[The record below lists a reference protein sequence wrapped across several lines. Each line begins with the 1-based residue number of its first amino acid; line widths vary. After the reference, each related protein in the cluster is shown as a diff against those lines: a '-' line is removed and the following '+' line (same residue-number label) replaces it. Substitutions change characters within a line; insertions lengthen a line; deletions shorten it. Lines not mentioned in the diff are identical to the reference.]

1 MLLEERFDVIA
12 EVYRGKETRIYRAVR
27 RVDGARVLIKC
38 LADEYPS
45 QAQLARFEREYALL
59 RKLAGPGIPTALA
72 VEAHGHARRIVF
84 ADEGLEALDRL
95 PMPLALD
102 SFFVCA
108 RALIQIL
115 TRVHAA
121 QVLHK
126 DVTPANVVMHPLR
139 GHVQLIDFGLAAE
152 LPREVHVAN
161 RPALLEGTLKYMA
174 PEQTGR
180 MNRGVDYRADYYG
193 LGATL
198 FFAATGRPPFVGE
211 DALDLVHSHIARE
224 PPLACECNPAVPRSL
239 SAVLNKLL
247 AKTPEE
253 RYQSSAGLLSD
264 LERCAADWARGVDEE
279 FVLGSADHSEQFAV
293 SQVLYGRQEQVT
305 RLLAAFQRATA
316 GNTEVLLLP
325 GPPGIG
331 KSALISEVQRP
342 MLASRGLYAAGK
354 FDQFNRGIPFAAVL
368 QAFRTLLRQIL
379 TEEES
384 VLRGYREAL
393 ETVLG
398 ANIPVLGDVLPEL
411 ILITGPRPAVPVLP
425 PSETQHRFERCVA
438 NLVHVLAT
446 AAHPLVLVLDDL
458 QWADV
463 PSLRL
468 LVQICARSGH
478 GYLLVIGAYR
488 DGEVGATHPLQ
499 IARRDLAD
507 RGIAVTEMPIGP
519 LSAAD
524 VQALVAA
531 TLRVPLTEA
540 EEFSRVLWARTAGN
554 PFFVTQYLQRL
565 YREGAIVFDAT
576 LRHFCVSAQA
586 MQHMPASD
594 NVADLMSSGLTQ
606 LSTDTQRVLRLAA
619 CIGSEFDL
627 ATLTS
632 VCGLSRTATAQALWP
647 ALVEG
652 LLLPLSGAYR
662 TVAEEDS
669 TVVRYRFAHDRIQQ
683 AAYTLLREE
692 ERAPT
697 HHAIGQRL
705 HSQLSQAER
714 EERLF
719 EIVTHMNKGAQERK
733 DAAAREALADLNLQ
747 AAQRAMAAAAFASA
761 WELLQT
767 ALVLR
772 GADRFARDYQA
783 ALALSNAA
791 AEGAAYAGDLA
802 AMEAL
807 VTEVE
812 REGRSLLDKARAR
825 EVMMRAY
832 IAKERGPDALRL
844 GRKHLHELGEHI
856 PEKLTPAVL
865 LIELV
870 RFNRV
875 LGRRTAEDLLQ
886 LPPMSDPVKQAAMR
900 TYGLL
905 TAYAYETQPLLTLP
919 LGHRQM
925 ALTVRYGL
933 SPAAPVAI
941 GGYAS
946 FLCGRQR
953 DMDLG
958 LRLSRATIKMAER
971 AESAPFRCRVWI
983 YWAWF
988 CESWV
993 RPCLESSD
1001 LALQVWT
1008 MSLDA
1013 GDLETALTAACMRV
1027 LYSLWGN
1034 RPLQT
1039 MLEEARS
1046 MRQQW
1051 ERSAGQAWSPLAAV
1065 AEQVVANLQ
1074 APCPDVAHLRG
1085 EFMDQDALLS
1095 RPLGD
1100 RRIVPILGLFRATL
1114 LYIDNRLD
1122 EAQAALRSSR
1132 HIQKTVPLCWFPTVW
1147 HTQRALVDAVQ
1158 LPQMPL
1164 RKRWRT
1170 RRRIERSLRALRD
1183 LAPHNSGM
1191 CDHRIALLQAEYA
1204 AGLGRDRE
1212 AMDAFDRAIAAAH
1225 KSKLPGD
1232 QAVACERAACFY
1244 TARGRRSVAHAY
1256 LRDACRAWSV
1266 WGAHGRVHTLQQRV
1280 PELLDAATGVGVSV
1294 SVGQSNQGVSE
1305 KVLDQAFDASAV
1317 IQAAQA
1323 IADETDI
1330 PSLLGRIMGQALEH
1344 AGARRGTLILQVAG
1358 EPRVQATIDVADGGA
1373 LHRMDRALRDSSS
1386 AEDAWPAGL
1395 ARFALRTHETVVLDD
1410 AQAADSAFATD
1421 AWVRARRARSLLAL
1435 PLSRQ
1440 GRVLGVLLLDNSLTP
1455 AAFTAERLHAVRVI
1469 ATQAAI
1475 ALDNALLQR
1484 ALSTSLQ
1491 EQTALA
1497 RANQRFV
1504 PAEFLAALDRP
1515 SITTVQLGDSVQ
1527 KELTILFSDMREF
1540 TSHVEGNTPEQNIHF
1555 INDYLAAMEPA
1566 ILHHGGFVDSY
1577 IGDAIM
1583 ALFAVG
1589 ADAALRASIDMLRN
1603 LDAYNAARAARGLRP
1618 VRIGIGL
1625 NTGTVTLGTI
1635 GGPQRIKCG
1644 VIGDAVNLGAR
1655 VESLSKSYGVSL
1667 ILSHHT
1673 VCRLQNPGAF
1683 LLRELDRVR
1692 VVGRQAAVTLYE
1704 SFDADPAPLRESK
1717 QSAAAAWSAALRAYH
1732 ARDFA
1737 GALAHFDA
1745 CGGLLRDDVTW
1756 AKRRAR
1762 CEMYL
1767 QQPPPAD
1774 WSGVEE
1780 MHQK

>member
-1 MLLEERFDVIA
+1 MLLEECFDNAA
-12 EVYRGKETRIYRAVR
+12 EVYRGKETRIYRAVER
-27 RVDGARVLIKC
+27 SHGTRVLIKC
-38 LADEYPS
+38 MADEFPS
-45 QAQLARFEREYALL
+45 QAQRARMEREYVLL
-59 RKLAGPGIPTALA
+59 RKLAGPGIPTAQRI
-72 VEAHGHARRIVF
+72 EAHGHARRIVF
-84 ADEGLEALDRL
+84 ADDGLEALDRL
-95 PMPLALD
+95 PTPLALD
-102 SFFVCA
+102 SFFACA
-108 RALIQIL
+108 RALIQTL
-115 TRVHAA
+115 ARVHAA

-139 GHVQLIDFGLAAE
+139 AQVQLIDFGLAAE

-161 RPALLEGTLKYMA
+161 RPGLLEGTLKYMA

-198 FFAATGRPPFVGE
+198 FFAATGRPPFVSE
-211 DALDLVHSHIARE
+211 DALELVHSHIARE
-224 PPLACECNPAVPRSL
+224 PPLACDCNKGVPRNL

-253 RYQSSAGLLSD
+253 RYQSSVGLLAD
-264 LERCAADWARGVDEE
+264 IEHCAADWARGVDEL

-293 SQVLYGRQEQVT
+293 SQVLYGREEQVAQ
-305 RLLAAFQRATA
+305 LLAAFQRAAA
-316 GNTEVLLLP
+316 GKTEVLLLP
-325 GPPGIG
+325 GAPGIG

-342 MLASRGLYAAGK
+342 MLACRGLYAAGK

-368 QAFRTLLRQIL
+368 QAFRGLLRQIL

-393 ETVLG
+393 DAALG
-398 ANIPVLGDVLPEL
+398 ANLPVLGDVLPEL
-411 ILITGPRPAVPVLP
+411 TLITGPRPPAPALP
-425 PSETQHRFERCVA
+425 PGEMQHRFERCVA

-446 AAHPLVLVLDDL
+446 ADHPLVLVLDDL

-463 PSLRL
+463 PSLQL
-468 LVQICARSGH
+468 LVQICARSGDGH
-478 GYLLVIGAYR
+478 LLVLGAYR
-488 DGEVGATHPLQ
+488 DGEVVGATHPLQ
-499 IARRDLAD
+499 IARRDLAK
-507 RGIAVTEMPIGP
+507 RGIAVTELPVGP
-519 LSAAD
+519 LSAAH
-524 VQALVAA
+524 VQHLVAA
-531 TLRVPLTEA
+531 TLRVPPGEA
-540 EEFSRVLWARTAGN
+540 EEFASVLCARTAGN
-554 PFFVTQYLQRL
+554 PFFVTQYLHRL
-565 YREGAIVFDAT
+565 HRDGAIAFDAT
-576 LRHFCVSAQA
+576 LRHFRVSAQA

-606 LSTDTQRVLRLAA
+606 LSTETQRVLRLAA
-619 CIGSEFDL
+619 CIGAEFDL
-627 ATLTS
+627 ATLSS
-632 VCGLSRTATAQALWP
+632 VCGLSRAATAHALWP
-647 ALVEG
+647 ALVDG

-662 TVAEEDS
+662 TVTDGDN
-669 TVVRYRFAHDRIQQ
+669 TTVRYRFAHDRIQQ
-683 AAYTLLREE
+683 AAYALLREE
-692 ERAPT
+692 ETAPT

-705 HSQLSQAER
+705 HSELSAEER

-719 EIVTHMNKGAQERK
+719 EIVAHMNKGAQERK
-733 DAAAREALADLNLQ
+733 DAAAREALADLNLR
-747 AAQRAMAAAAFASA
+747 AAQRAMTAAAFAPA

-767 ALVLR
+767 ALTLR
-772 GADRFARDYQA
+772 GPDRFARNYQA
-783 ALALSNAA
+783 ALLLNTVA

-807 VTEVE
+807 VAEVE
-812 REGRSLLDKARAR
+812 REGRTLLDKARAR

-832 IAKERGPDALRL
+832 IAKERGTDALRL
-844 GRKHLHELGEHI
+844 GRKHLRELGERI
-856 PEKLTPAVL
+856 PEKLTPVVL
-865 LIELV
+865 LVELV

-875 LGRRTAEDLLQ
+875 LGRRTAEELLQ
-886 LPPMSDPVKQAAMR
+886 LPPMSDPIKQAAMR

-925 ALTVRYGL
+925 ALTVRYGM

-946 FLCGRQR
+946 FLCGRR
-953 DMDLG
+953 RNMELG
-958 LRLSRATIKMAER
+958 LQLSRATVKMAER
-971 AESAPFRCRVWI
+971 PESAPFRCRVWI

-993 RPCLESSD
+993 RPGLESSD
-1001 LALQVWT
+1001 LALQVWN

-1027 LYSLWGN
+1027 LYSFWGN

-1039 MLEEARS
+1039 ILDEARS

-1051 ERSAGQAWSPLAAV
+1051 ERSAGQAWSPLAALV
-1065 AEQVVANLQ
+1065 EQVAANLH
-1074 APCPDVAHLRG
+1074 APCPDVAHLCG
-1085 EFMDQDALLS
+1085 EFLNQDELLA
-1095 RPLGD
+1095 RPTDD
-1100 RRIVPILGLFRATL
+1100 RRIVPSLGLHRATL
-1114 LYIDNRLD
+1114 LYIDNRID
-1122 EAQAALRSSR
+1122 EAHAELHASR
-1132 HIQKTVPLCWFPTVW
+1132 AILKTVPLCWVPTLW
-1147 HTQRALVDAVQ
+1147 HTQRALVDAVR
-1158 LPQMPL
+1158 LPQMSL
-1164 RKRWRT
+1164 RNRWRARKR
-1170 RRRIERSLRALRD
+1170 IEQSLRALQT
-1183 LAPHNSGM
+1183 LSSYNSSM

-1204 AGLGRDRE
+1204 AGLERDSE
-1212 AMDAFDRAIAAAH
+1212 AMDAFDRAISAAH
-1225 KSKLPGD
+1225 KSKLPGE
-1232 QAVACERAACFY
+1232 QAIACERAACFY
-1244 TARGRRSVAHAY
+1244 TSRGRRSVALAY
-1256 LRDACRAWSV
+1256 LRDASRAWSA
-1266 WGAHGRVHTLQQRV
+1266 WGAHGRVHALQQRN
-1280 PELLDAATGVGVSV
+1280 PEILDVATGASV
-1294 SVGQSNQGVSE
+1294 SVAQSNQGVSD
-1305 KVLDQAFDASAV
+1305 KVLSQAFDASAV

-1323 IADETDI
+1323 IADETDV
-1330 PSLLGRIMGQALEH
+1330 PSLLSRVMGQALEH

-1358 EPRVQATIDVADGGA
+1358 EPRVQATVDVADGGA
-1373 LHRMDRALRDSSS
+1373 LRMMDLALRDSSS
-1386 AEDAWPAGL
+1386 PEDGWPAALG
-1395 ARFALRTHETVVLDD
+1395 RFALRTQETVVLDD
-1410 AQAADSAFATD
+1410 AQAPNSAFAGD

-1435 PLSRQ
+1435 PLTRQ

-1484 ALSTSLQ
+1484 ALSTSLK

-1527 KELTILFSDMREF
+1527 KELTILFSDMRGF

-1566 ILHHGGFVDSY
+1566 ILRHGGFVDSY

-1589 ADAALRASIDMLRN
+1589 ADAALRASVDMLRN
-1603 LDAYNAARAARGLRP
+1603 LDEYNGVRARSGLRP
-1618 VRIGIGL
+1618 IRIGIGL

-1667 ILSHHT
+1667 ILSDHT
-1673 VCRLQNPGAF
+1673 VHRLQNPGAF

-1704 SFDADPAPLRESK
+1704 SFDADPAPLRDRK
-1717 QSAAAAWSAALRAYH
+1717 QGAAEAWTAALRAYD

-1737 GALAHFDA
+1737 GALSHFDA
-1745 CGGLLRDDVTW
+1745 CAGLLHDDVTW

-1762 CEMYL
+1762 CEQHL
-1767 QQPPPAD
+1767 RQPPGAD
-1774 WSGVEE
+1774 WSGIEE
-1780 MHQK
+1780 LHQK

>member
-1 MLLEERFDVIA
+1 MLLEECFDVTA
-12 EVYRGKETRIYRAVR
+12 EVYCGKETRIFRAVR
-27 RVDGARVLIKC
+27 RSDGARVLVKC
-38 LADEYPS
+38 LADAYPS
-45 QAQLARFEREYALL
+45 QAQLARFEREYGLL
-59 RKLAGPGIPTALA
+59 RKLAGPGIPTALTI
-72 VEAHGHARRIVF
+72 EAHGHARRIVF
-84 ADEGLEALDRL
+84 ADDGLEALDRL
-95 PMPLALD
+95 AMPLSLD
-102 SFFVCA
+102 SFFVYA
-108 RALIQIL
+108 RSLIQTL
-115 TRVHAA
+115 ARVHAA

-139 GHVQLIDFGLAAE
+139 GQVQLIDFGLAAE

-198 FFAATGRPPFVGE
+198 FYAATGRPPFVGE
-211 DALDLVHSHIARE
+211 DALELVHSHIARE
-224 PPLACECNPAVPRSL
+224 PPLACECNPGVPHNL

-253 RYQSSAGLLSD
+253 RYQSSVGLLFD
-264 LERCAADWARGVDEE
+264 LDRCAADWARGVDDV
-279 FVLGSADHSEQFAV
+279 FTLGSTDHSDQFAV
-293 SQVLYGRQEQVT
+293 SQVLYGRQEQAAT
-305 RLLAAFQRATA
+305 LLAAFQRATA
-316 GNTEVLLLP
+316 GKTEVILLP

-331 KSALISEVQRP
+331 KSALICEVQRP

-354 FDQFNRGIPFAAVL
+354 FDQFNRGIPFAAVV
-368 QAFRTLLRQIL
+368 QAFRALLRQIL

-384 VLRGYREAL
+384 VLRGYRDAL
-393 ETVLG
+393 DEVLG

-411 ILITGPRPAVPVLP
+411 TLITGPRPAVAVLP
-425 PSETQHRFERCVA
+425 PSETQHRFERCIA

-458 QWADV
+458 QWADI

-488 DGEVGATHPLQ
+488 DGEVTGATHPLQ
-499 IARRDLAD
+499 IARKDLAD
-507 RGIAVTEMPIGP
+507 RGIAVTELPIGP
-519 LSAAD
+519 LSAAH

-531 TLRVPLTEA
+531 TLRVPFSAA
-540 EEFSRVLWARTAGN
+540 EEFAGVLCARTAGN

-565 YREGAIVFDAT
+565 HREGAITFDTT

-606 LSTDTQRVLRLAA
+606 LPTDTQRVLRLAA

-632 VCGLSRTATAQALWP
+632 VCGMSRAATARALWP
-647 ALVEG
+647 ALLDG

-662 TVAEEDS
+662 TATDEDS

-683 AAYTLLREE
+683 AAYALLREE

-697 HHAIGQRL
+697 HHAIGLQL
-705 HSQLSQAER
+705 HSQLSREER

-719 EIVTHMNKGAQERK
+719 EIVTHLNKGAQERQ
-733 DAAAREALADLNLQ
+733 DAASREALAELNLQ

-767 ALVLR
+767 ALKLR
-772 GADRFARDYQA
+772 GPERFTRNYQA
-783 ALALSNAA
+783 AILLNSAA
-791 AEGAAYAGDLA
+791 AEGAAYAGDLT
-802 AMEAL
+802 AMEAM
-807 VTEVE
+807 VAEVE

-832 IAKERGPDALRL
+832 IAKGRGPDALRL
-844 GRKHLHELGEHI
+844 GRKHLQELGESI

-870 RFNRV
+870 RITCV
-875 LGRRTAEDLLQ
+875 LGRRTAQDLLQ
-886 LPPMSDPVKQAAMR
+886 LPPMSDPAKQAAMR
-900 TYGLL
+900 TYALL
-905 TAYAYETQPLLTLP
+905 TAYAYETAPMLTLP

-925 ALTVRYGL
+925 ALTVRYGM

-941 GGYAS
+941 GGYAA
-946 FLCGRQR
+946 FLCARQR
-953 DMDLG
+953 QMDLG
-958 LRLSRATIKMAER
+958 LQLSRASIKMAER
-971 AESAPFRCRVWI
+971 PECAPFRCRVWV

-993 RPCLESSD
+993 RPSLDSSD
-1001 LALQVWT
+1001 LALQIWT

-1013 GDLETALTAACMRV
+1013 GDLETALTAACMRA

-1034 RPLQT
+1034 RPLQS
-1039 MLEEARS
+1039 MLDDARS

-1051 ERSAGQAWSPLAAV
+1051 ERSAGQAWSPLAAFV
-1065 AEQVVANLQ
+1065 EQVAANLHS
-1074 APCPDVAHLRG
+1074 PCPDVAHLSG
-1085 EFMDQDALLS
+1085 EFLDLDALLAQPI
-1095 RPLGD
+1095 RDG
-1100 RRIVPILGLFRATL
+1100 RILPSLSYHRTWL
-1114 LYIDNRLD
+1114 LYIDNRID
-1122 EAQAALRSSR
+1122 EAQAALHASR
-1132 HIQKTVPLCWFPTVW
+1132 RILKTVPLCWVPTIW

-1158 LPQMPL
+1158 LKQMSL

-1170 RRRIERSLRALRD
+1170 RRRIERSLRALQD
-1183 LAPHNSGM
+1183 LAPHNHGM

-1204 AGLGRDRE
+1204 AGLGRDSE

-1225 KSKLPGD
+1225 KAQLPGD
-1232 QAVACERAACFY
+1232 QAAACERAACFH
-1244 TARGRRSVAHAY
+1244 TSRGRRTVALAY

-1266 WGAHGRVHTLQQRV
+1266 WGAHGRVQTLQQRF
-1280 PELLDAATGVGVSV
+1280 PELLDAETGTSV
-1294 SVGQSNQGVSE
+1294 SLGQSNQGVSD
-1305 KVLDQAFDASAV
+1305 KVLERAFDASAV

-1323 IADETDI
+1323 IADETDV

-1358 EPRVQATIDVADGGA
+1358 EPRVQATIDVADGGT
-1373 LHRMDRALRDSSS
+1373 LRMMDLALRDSSS
-1386 AEDAWPAGL
+1386 AEDPWPAAL
-1395 ARFALRTHETVVLDD
+1395 ARFALRTHDTVILDD
-1410 AQAADSAFATD
+1410 AQSTDSAFAGD

-1455 AAFTAERLHAVRVI
+1455 AAFTADRLHAVRVI

-1527 KELTILFSDMREF
+1527 KELTILFSDMRGF
-1540 TSHVEGNTPEQNIHF
+1540 TSHV
-1555 INDYLAAMEPA
+1555 
-1566 ILHHGGFVDSY
+1566 
-1577 IGDAIM
+1577 
-1583 ALFAVG
+1583 
-1589 ADAALRASIDMLRN
+1589 
-1603 LDAYNAARAARGLRP
+1603 
-1618 VRIGIGL
+1618 
-1625 NTGTVTLGTI
+1625 
-1635 GGPQRIKCG
+1635 
-1644 VIGDAVNLGAR
+1644 
-1655 VESLSKSYGVSL
+1655 
-1667 ILSHHT
+1667 
-1673 VCRLQNPGAF
+1673 
-1683 LLRELDRVR
+1683 
-1692 VVGRQAAVTLYE
+1692 
-1704 SFDADPAPLRESK
+1704 
-1717 QSAAAAWSAALRAYH
+1717 
-1732 ARDFA
+1732 
-1737 GALAHFDA
+1737 
-1745 CGGLLRDDVTW
+1745 
-1756 AKRRAR
+1756 
-1762 CEMYL
+1762 
-1767 QQPPPAD
+1767 
-1774 WSGVEE
+1774 
-1780 MHQK
+1780 